1 MAGAIGLFDLS
12 IVTDRLIELVKT
24 YRDRSPIFP
33 LSGDPL
39 VASPTFTIDITG
51 AAPDAARS
59 GNGGACV
66 MSVYL
71 FHVAP
76 DKHQRNAPL
85 PLRPPVSLPAHAS
98 VRVPAIPFHPLALD
112 LYYLVTAWA
121 PGNNY
126 VQEQQAMSIALKAF
140 YENPIL
146 KSDAGREIEE
156 LTLTME
162 LETADDLGR
171 LWQAVTTSA
180 RLAAVY
186 KVSAVFMT
194 PDRLGAPALPMTAM
208 QVAVGARGPSS
219 PPPPASPPTAPL
231 VVPPASGGTP

>member
-24 YRDRSPIFP
+24 YRDRSPLFP
-33 LSGDPL
+33 LSGSPP

-59 GNGGACV
+59 ANGGACV
-66 MSVYL
+66 LSVYL

-85 PLRPPVSLPAHAS
+85 PLRPPVSPPAHARL
-98 VRVPAIPFHPLALD
+98 RVPALPFQPLALD

-140 YENPIL
+140 YETPIL
-146 KSDAGREIEE
+146 KSHPGSVAEE

-162 LETADDLGR
+162 LETAEELGR

-194 PDRLGAPALPMTAM
+194 PEPVGEAALPMKTM
-208 QVAVGARGPSS
+208 QVAVGAQGPSS
-219 PPPPASPPTAPL
+219 PPPPASPPTTPL
-231 VVPPASGGTP
+231 PVGEGTP